1 MFIDSNDLFL
11 SKMKEIFCFNFGIW
25 FVWCWVETGRDPEEN
40 HPGRLQIY
48 NPSEIFLWTRL
59 RLLWLGLWLILSLKL
74 ISSQSSVKN
83 LKILLIR
90 QFGILSMLRLTY
102 SCWDEC
108 STVRPALPSLC
119 LLRWSFW
126 WSLSLVGDKRTLFTR
141 RLAGP
146 WTGAH
151 PPTKIFRD
159 QVFFDNDPSSAASLR
174 SATRKWVK
182 DGWLWGF

>member
-1 MFIDSNDLFL
+1 M
-11 SKMKEIFCFNFGIW
+11 
-25 FVWCWVETGRDPEEN
+25 ETGRDPEEN

-102 SCWDEC
+102 SC
-108 STVRPALPSLC
+108 
-119 LLRWSFW
+119 
-126 WSLSLVGDKRTLFTR
+126 
-141 RLAGP
+141 
-146 WTGAH
+146 
-151 PPTKIFRD
+151 
-159 QVFFDNDPSSAASLR
+159 
-174 SATRKWVK
+174 
-182 DGWLWGF
+182 